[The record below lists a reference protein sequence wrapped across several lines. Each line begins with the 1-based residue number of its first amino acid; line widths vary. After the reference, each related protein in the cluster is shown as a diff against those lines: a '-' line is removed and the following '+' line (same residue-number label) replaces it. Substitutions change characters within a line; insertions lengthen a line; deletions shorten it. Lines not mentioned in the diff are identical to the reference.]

1 MNNKLVAIIK
11 NVVCSQIALSLPFVL
26 GNLLFDPL
34 DKNYSLGVI
43 FKEFSREFIYI
54 FPFAFVTGTFL
65 GLLRSGQSSQEINC
79 SSTLGLWGMFISLS
93 VLLSVVTPI
102 IDGLL
107 WMTPTVKTAI
117 MNNPLI
123 AIPIAILMACVF
135 IFYMCIYVSAIQNSF
150 LVIWNFISA
159 PFKSSKTPK
168 SISLEEYEQ
177 IEKLGEL
184 KAEKRL
190 QRAEQEYKE
199 KEEFKRLWWKAYRRF
214 SELSYEE
221 KYRLSEEQMIYNA
234 EDYANKTIGYY

>member
-43 FKEFSREFIYI
+43 FKEFSRVFIYI

-65 GLLRSGQSSQEINC
+65 GLLRSGQYSQEINC

-135 IFYMCIYVSAIQNSF
+135 IFYMCIYVSAIHNSF

-159 PFKSSKTPK
+159 PFKSSKNPE
-168 SISLEEYEQ
+168 INF
-177 IEKLGEL
+177 I
-184 KAEKRL
+184 
-190 QRAEQEYKE
+190 
-199 KEEFKRLWWKAYRRF
+199 RR
-214 SELSYEE
+214 
-221 KYRLSEEQMIYNA
+221 I
-234 EDYANKTIGYY
+234 